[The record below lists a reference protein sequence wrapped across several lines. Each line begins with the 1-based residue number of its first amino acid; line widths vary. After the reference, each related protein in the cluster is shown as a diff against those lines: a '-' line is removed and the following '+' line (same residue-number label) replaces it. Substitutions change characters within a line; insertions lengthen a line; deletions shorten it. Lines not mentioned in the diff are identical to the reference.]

1 MQSGQYT
8 GGGVI
13 VTIQASVSK
22 GWLHEVTGATFGDD
36 YYFDP
41 LKRRNQDLMVAEFL
55 EQTFPRY
62 RIHNLESN
70 LVSLSHYSPS
80 HLYVGGIQPNLI
92 LGMLL
97 GANFVA
103 YPHQDADISGAP
115 LAGLSSISD
124 LPDPQSLRDAP
135 LIREWSREIALL
147 RRTQSDAVIPP
158 FFWDTSGRATIHGH
172 ITTALK
178 LFGQDILLLVH
189 DDPDFLA
196 SFYKWYGDVC
206 VVLIETFASAADIP
220 IRSLHIGECSATMLG
235 PREYRDSLIP
245 QMESLAER
253 IAPLRLHH
261 CGDCTYLLREIA
273 SINGLRALDTGSG
286 TSVSEIRRTLG
297 FRFPLDLMPPVELL
311 VAGPEAA
318 RIESWVNTVLSENR
332 DGPLCLNYHLE
343 PGYDPCSHLLL
354 HDALYAR
361 GVVHPARM

>member
-1 MQSGQYT
+1 M
-8 GGGVI
+8 
-13 VTIQASVSK
+13 
-22 GWLHEVTGATFGDD
+22 TFERD

-41 LKRRNQDLMVAEFL
+41 LGRRNQDLGIAEFL
-55 EQTFPRY
+55 QRTFPRY

-70 LVSLSHYSPS
+70 LVSLSHYSRT

-103 YPHQDADISGAP
+103 YPHQDADISEAP
-115 LAGLSSISD
+115 LAGLRSISD

-135 LIREWSREIALL
+135 LIREWLREIALL
-147 RRTQSDAVIPP
+147 RRTQTGAVIPP

-196 SFYKWYGDVC
+196 SFYNWYSDVC
-206 VVLIETFASAADIP
+206 VVLIETFASAADIA
-220 IRSLHIGECSATMLG
+220 IQSLHIGECSATMLG
-235 PREYRDSLIP
+235 PREYRETLIP
-245 QMESLAER
+245 QMESLAQR

-261 CGDCTYLLREIA
+261 CGDCTYLLDKIA
-273 SINGLRALDTGSG
+273 AIRGLRALDTGSG
-286 TSVSEIRRTLG
+286 TSVCEIRRTLG
-297 FRFPLDLMPPVELL
+297 LRFPLDLMPPVELL
-311 VAGPEAA
+311 VAAPEAG
-318 RIESWVNTVLSENR
+318 RVESWVDTVLAENR

-343 PGYDPCSHLLL
+343 PGYDPRSHLLV

-361 GVVHPARM
+361 GLVHPARM